1 MILTFAVGVYDILS
15 TKTFLAFLLEA
26 TRCVT
31 LLLLTSEL
39 VAVADAAADAA
50 AGRVSLPVPCHASA
64 RSSAAVVAVAV
75 SVRLRLFAAFPYD
88 VIVVSIA

>member
-64 RSSAAVVAVAV
+64 RSSAAVVAV